1 METSLRDQTTMRC
14 FIAAV
19 ASSSILWC
27 AEASNFCQPPPEI
40 ERALQDASAASA
52 AVTDPFAALDRA
64 APFQAVRDR
73 YPDNLFAHER
83 YQDAIQ
89 EYGIEGHMRL
99 LARQYT
105 ELESKHAGDP
115 MYRYLWLRATVGRST
130 AAAIKGLEELVA
142 DNPGFAPA
150 HGTLAEIYGA
160 EAYRDSRKEQSEKAN
175 YTALCP
181 GGTFINRPPPLPRV
195 TPLLDQAERL
205 LAAGGDPDRII
216 ETTKQGIMELEWRS
230 QRIRAFDWYSLDYK
244 RQDAR
249 QLRAAYW
256 QAWSIQVHCHRK
268 AGRGQSADELLASM
282 EQQAPVMRKNSES
295 AYWDAI
301 YMLAHLYVEGHE
313 AIQANQKLNELRQLA
328 ADNPDPTEKKLRA
341 GRIEKLRKMIAEE
354 SR

>member
-1 METSLRDQTTMRC
+1 MRC
-14 FIAAV
+14 FILAV

-27 AEASNFCQPPPEI
+27 AEPPNFCQPPPEI
-40 ERALQDASAASA
+40 ERALQNAAAASA

-73 YPDNLFAHER
+73 YPDSLFAHER
-83 YQDAIQ
+83 YQDAIH

-99 LARQYT
+99 LTRQYT

-115 MYRYLWLRATVGRST
+115 MYRYLWLRAMVGRNT
-130 AAAIKGLEELVA
+130 AAAIKGLDELVA
-142 DNPGFAPA
+142 DNPAFAPA
-150 HGTLAEIYGA
+150 YGTLAEIYGA
-160 EAYRDSRKEQSEKAN
+160 EAYRDPRKEQSEKAK
-175 YTALCP
+175 YIALCP
-181 GGTFINRPPPLPRV
+181 GGAFTRRPPPLPPV

-216 ETTKQGIMELEWRS
+216 EITKQGLMEMEWRS
-230 QRIRAFDWYSLDYK
+230 QRIRALDWYSPDYK
-244 RQDAR
+244 LQDAR
-249 QLRAAYW
+249 QLRAEYW
-256 QAWSIQVHCHRK
+256 QAWPIEVRCHRK
-268 AGRGQSADELLASM
+268 AGRAQSADELLASM

-301 YMLAHLYVEGHE
+301 YTLAYLYVEGHE

-328 ADNPDPTEKKLRA
+328 ANNPDPTEKDLHA
-341 GRIEKLRKMIAEE
+341 GRIEKLRKTIAEE